1 MGIVRQ
7 VLFIAALLVASSI
20 MLAVFAAPMLP
31 SGGAAEAP
39 SRARALQETGHPIAV
54 IAPLPSE
61 VSNGTT
67 WNLDASDSSP
77 SDPTGSI
84 LNFTWELKNGDTVR
98 YSYSKVESYVFSKLG
113 LYLITLTITDNH
125 GLTDEAF
132 TAVYSILDA
141 DMDDLPDWWEMAY
154 FYSLDESGSGDT
166 DGDGWTN
173 MQEYANGLN
182 PTEDDPQPGL
192 IQELKEN
199 WYYLAMIAAAV
210 VVAILLTLPVLKRKR
225 KEQEK
230 KKIKAALEIE
240 KALEED

>member
-1 MGIVRQ
+1 MQDPG
-7 VLFIAALLVASSI
+7 
-20 MLAVFAAPMLP
+20 APV
-31 SGGAAEAP
+31 
-39 SRARALQETGHPIAV
+39 AV
-54 IAPLPSE
+54 IEPLPSE
-61 VSNGTT
+61 VSNGTFSY
-67 WNLDASDSSP
+67 LDGHGSYDSD
-77 SDPTGSI
+77 GFI
-84 LNFTWELKNGDTVR
+84 LNYTWEIRTDDAIQYLYART
-98 YSYSKVESYVFSKLG
+98 EIFMFSELG
-113 LYLITLTITDNH
+113 LYLITLTVRDNANHTDQ
-125 GLTDEAF
+125 AF

-141 DMDDLPDWWEMAY
+141 DMDDLPDWWEMSY
-154 FYSLDESGSGDT
+154 FYSLDEAGSGDT

-173 MQEYANGLN
+173 FQEYANGLD

-192 IQELKEN
+192 IQELREN